1 MKKTNANV
9 RTDLAIECREMLHT
23 EDAGAEIDGVK
34 VTIGLNSNRNI
45 KVTTV
50 EVLNENGAE
59 QMGKPIGKYITIESE
74 DMKINAVDSHAEIIR
89 IMAGEI
95 NALHALGRH
104 DVVLVVGLGNW
115 NVTPDAL
122 GPITV
127 NQMLVTRHITNTE
140 NVPKEIADAVRP
152 VCAIT
157 PGVMGLTGIETLEIV
172 RGVVEHVKP
181 SLVIAV
187 DALAA
192 RRTCRVNSTI
202 QMSNT
207 GIKPGAGMGNNR
219 GILNEETLGVPVIG
233 IGVPTVVDAATLVND
248 TMDKM
253 LESMI
258 ESAQTGSDFY
268 QMLVD
273 LESEDKYNMITE
285 ILDPYTENMFV
296 TPKEVDAI
304 IERLANIIG
313 NSINIAVHP
322 GIDIT
327 DINRFKN

>member
-1 MKKTNANV
+1 MKKSNANV
-9 RTDLAIECREMLHT
+9 RTDLAVECREMLHT
-23 EDAGAEIDGVK
+23 EDTGAEIEGIKATV
-34 VTIGLNSNRNI
+34 GLNSSQNI

-50 EVLNENGAE
+50 EVLNETGAE

-74 DMKINAVDSHAEIIR
+74 DMKINAVDSHEEIIK
-89 IMAGEI
+89 IMADELT
-95 NALHALGRH
+95 ALHELRRH

-122 GPITV
+122 GPNAV
-127 NQMLVTRHITNTE
+127 SQLLVTRHIANTE
-140 NVPKEIADAVRP
+140 DVPREITDAVRP

-157 PGVMGLTGIETLEIV
+157 PGVMGVTGIETAEIV
-172 RGVVEHVKP
+172 KGVVEHVKP

-192 RRTCRVNSTI
+192 RRTSRINSTI

-207 GIKPGAGMGNNR
+207 GINPGAGLGNKR
-219 GILNEETLGVPVIG
+219 ATLNEEALGVPVIG

-248 TMDKM
+248 TMDRM

-258 ESAQTGSDFY
+258 DETPTGSEFY
-268 QMLVD
+268 LMLKE
-273 LESEDKYNMITE
+273 LEAEDKYRLITE
-285 ILDPYTENMFV
+285 MLDPYTGNMFV

-322 GIDIT
+322 GIGME
-327 DINRFKN
+327 DINRFK